1 MSIINLHVNG
11 VINEIEA
18 NLDTPLIFVLR
29 NHLNLTGPK
38 LGCGQEQCGAC
49 VVLVDG
55 EATNSCV
62 RAASEFEGQEII
74 TIEGLS
80 QEGVLNTV
88 QKAFINEGAAQ
99 CGYCTSGI
107 IIAVTALINKNPQP
121 TREDVDNALHDHL
134 CRCGSHNQVLNAI
147 ESLLSKGSII

>member
-1 MSIINLHVNG
+1 MSSLILHVNG
-11 VINEIEA
+11 ATHEIDVDS
-18 NLDTPLIFVLR
+18 DTPLIFVLR
-29 NHLNLTGPK
+29 NHLGLTGPK

-62 RAASEFEGQEII
+62 RAASEFRENKII

-80 QEGVLNTV
+80 KDGNLNSV
-88 QKAFINEGAAQ
+88 QQAFIEEGAAQ

-107 IIAVTALINKNPQP
+107 VVATTALFKQNAKPS
-121 TREDVDNALHDHL
+121 REAVHAALHDHL
-134 CRCGSHNQVLNAI
+134 CRCGSHRRILNAI
-147 ESLLSKGSII
+147 ERLISDGM

>member
-1 MSIINLHVNG
+1 MSSLILHVNG
-11 VINEIEA
+11 VKHKIEVDP
-18 NLDTPLIFVLR
+18 DTPLIFVLR
-29 NHLNLTGPK
+29 NHLGLSGPK

-62 RAASEFEGQEII
+62 RAASEFIEHKII

-80 QEGVLNTV
+80 KDGKLNSV
-88 QKAFINEGAAQ
+88 QQAFLEEGAAQ

-107 IIAVTALINKNPQP
+107 VVATTALFEKNSKPSP
-121 TREDVDNALHDHL
+121 EAVHEALHDHL
-134 CRCGSHNQVLNAI
+134 CRCGSHGRILNAI
-147 ESLLSKGSII
+147 ERLASEGV

>member
-1 MSIINLHVNG
+1 MSKINLHVNG
-11 VINEIEA
+11 EMHA
-18 NLDTPLIFVLR
+18 LDTDPDTPLIFVLR
-29 NHLNLTGPK
+29 SHLNLTGPK

-62 RAASEFEGQEII
+62 RAASEFEGQKIV

-80 QEGVLNTV
+80 EGESLSPVQE
-88 QKAFINEGAAQ
+88 AFRDEGAAQ

-107 IIAVTALINKNPQP
+107 IVATTALLNKKSKPSS
-121 TREDVDNALHDHL
+121 EEVHEALHDHL
-134 CRCGSHNQVLNAI
+134 CRCGSHRRVLTAI
-147 ESLLSKGSII
+147 DRLISEGV